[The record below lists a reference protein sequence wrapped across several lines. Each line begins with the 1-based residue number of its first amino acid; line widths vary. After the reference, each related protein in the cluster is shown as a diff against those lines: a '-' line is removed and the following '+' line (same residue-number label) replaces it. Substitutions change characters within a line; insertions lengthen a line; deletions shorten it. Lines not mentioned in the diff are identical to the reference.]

1 MTWTLTS
8 LVVQIV
14 AGVVGGHLAATAAH
28 EHGFGAVGHTLTGLA
43 GGFLSGCFLQTL
55 AVTMVTSTGSLNE
68 PRPAEIYM
76 IQALTGGAA
85 GGILTLVVGFIK
97 HGIDHHKPPKG

>member
-1 MTWTLTS
+1 MS
-8 LVVQIV
+8 
-14 AGVVGGHLAATAAH
+14 
-28 EHGFGAVGHTLTGLA
+28 GF
-43 GGFLSGCFLQTL
+43 FLQTL

-97 HGIDHHKPPKG
+97 HGIDHHKAPKR